1 MEWLNELA
9 QHGEAPF
16 WAAFALGLLTAVSPC
31 PLATN
36 ITATAYISKNL
47 ESKRAVLWSGVLYTL
62 GRGISYTA
70 IGLALFWGASKFHLA
85 RFFQS
90 NGEMYLAPIL
100 IIVGLVMLGVIKLD
114 FLGKTNFT
122 ERFTERFKDKGALGA
137 LVLGILFALAF
148 CPYSGALYF
157 GMLVPM
163 SISQASG
170 LYLPYR
176 IRYWHRAA
184 GIAVCLS
191 VSLQRLG
198 YRQDVQRHPE
208 SGSGHALR
216 SWRCIRGHW
225 GLLPGYFHKFNLIY
239 VLSILVC

>member
-9 QHGEAPF
+9 QHSEAPF

-62 GRGISYTA
+62 GRGISYTV

-90 NGEMYLAPIL
+90 NGELYLAPIL

-114 FLGKTNFT
+114 FLGNSNFT
-122 ERFTERFKDKGALGA
+122 ERFAERFKDKGALGA

-163 SISQASG
+163 SISQVSG
-170 LYLPYR
+170 LYLPIVFAIGTGLPVLLFAYLLAYSASAIGKTFNV
-176 IRYWHRAA
+176 IRKVELGMRYVA
-184 GIAVCLS
+184 GVIFVGIGIYYLT
-191 VSLQRLG
+191 
-198 YRQDVQRHPE
+198 
-208 SGSGHALR
+208 
-216 SWRCIRGHW
+216 I
-225 GLLPGYFHKFNLIY
+225 FTNLI
-239 VLSILVC
+239 